1 MNSRIGGIAGIAVCS
16 STLCSLYWLGALLVT
31 QTYAC
36 TSTSSRQSS
45 EERGDAKGAAAS
57 DGDTNGSVDSQDNE
71 SNTETNESSNDSFED
86 IDAAQLDLPT
96 EIERIDIDRFYR
108 ERRTL
113 YVNFLPL
120 DPKFAEIHALFG
132 HQLVRDKE
140 VNTSLRAQ
148 LGKDLRLSHWI
159 YIFGI
164 LELNERLSDRE
175 KMLLLDD
182 QKAVIAHYMRTLTF
196 IAKFLDENIQTQRY
210 QAFLTR
216 VYKSLA
222 ARHLYRNVRGREKIS
237 K

>member
-1 MNSRIGGIAGIAVCS
+1 M
-16 STLCSLYWLGALLVT
+16 
-31 QTYAC
+31 
-36 TSTSSRQSS
+36 
-45 EERGDAKGAAAS
+45 
-57 DGDTNGSVDSQDNE
+57 
-71 SNTETNESSNDSFED
+71 
-86 IDAAQLDLPT
+86 
-96 EIERIDIDRFYR
+96 
-108 ERRTL
+108 
-113 YVNFLPL
+113 
-120 DPKFAEIHALFG
+120 
-132 HQLVRDKE
+132 VRDKE

-175 KMLLLDD
+175 KMLLLED

-196 IAKFLDENIQTQRY
+196 MAKFLDENIQTQRY
-210 QAFLTR
+210 QVFLTR